1 MFSAREFMASP
12 SPSSLFAAYASFMA
26 SMMLARTIL
35 NDLIPKPIRAY
46 LVALFRRLFKA
57 KTSQLTLVIE
67 ENGGGLTWN
76 EIFDAAEL
84 YLSTKIGPHTDRLKI
99 DKCPGKK
106 RISIRLD
113 NNEKLTDSYEGIE
126 LKWEFVCVEQERGNN
141 RDTSRTGSD
150 IRRFFE
156 LSFDKKRKEKILS
169 SYVPYILEKAKEI
182 RKTDRVLKMFTL
194 GRGRGSNW
202 ESINLE
208 HPSTFETLAM
218 EPEQK
223 EALKEDLVRFLSRK
237 EFYKRVGRAWKR
249 GYLLYGPPGTGKSSL
264 VAAMANYLKFDVYD
278 LQLSNIV
285 SDSDLRK
292 LLLVIASR
300 SILVIEDI
308 DCSIDLPDRL
318 PTSEENSKNNIR
330 PQLTLSGLLNFIDGL
345 WSSCGDERI
354 IIFTTNHVEK
364 LDPAL
369 LRPGRMD
376 MHIHMSYCTFH
387 GFVLLASNYL
397 GISEADLSRRYCH
410 VLEEIKGLIAGTKVT
425 PAEVAEE
432 FMKNEDPEVALDGI
446 AQLFRKKKME
456 GQDLIGAQETERQT
470 IED

>member
-1 MFSAREFMASP
+1 MHA
-12 SPSSLFAAYASFMA
+12 
-26 SMMLARTIL
+26 TV
-35 NDLIPKPIRAY
+35 K
-46 LVALFRRLFKA
+46 
-57 KTSQLTLVIE
+57 TLVRVSASAK
-67 ENGGGLTWN
+67 LTRHCKCKVHTIK
-76 EIFDAAEL
+76 ET
-84 YLSTKIGPHTDRLKI
+84 STKIGPHTDRLKI

-169 SYVPYILEKAKEI
+169 SY
-182 RKTDRVLKMFTL
+182 
-194 GRGRGSNW
+194 
-202 ESINLE
+202 
-208 HPSTFETLAM
+208 
-218 EPEQK
+218 
-223 EALKEDLVRFLSRK
+223 
-237 EFYKRVGRAWKR
+237 
-249 GYLLYGPPGTGKSSL
+249 
-264 VAAMANYLKFDVYD
+264 
-278 LQLSNIV
+278 
-285 SDSDLRK
+285 
-292 LLLVIASR
+292 
-300 SILVIEDI
+300 
-308 DCSIDLPDRL
+308 
-318 PTSEENSKNNIR
+318 
-330 PQLTLSGLLNFIDGL
+330 LTLSGLLNFIDGL

-410 VLEEIKGLIAGTKVT
+410 VLEEIKGLIAGTKINLDQNLGLLKTNDFTNVRSSLPKNPRCKFEPSNLLNRPVFEQNSIE
-425 PAEVAEE
+425 PAGSMGLWESWPNKARRKSRCLTLCLSREGSDHGVLGTGGVVHHHHDPLPHHGGRGKPALGESLHVGEALVVAAAKVVGARGAEAFAAIDDGPPLGGRFGGE
-432 FMKNEDPEVALDGI
+432 FLA
-446 AQLFRKKKME
+446 AQLP
-456 GQDLIGAQETERQT
+456 
-470 IED
+470 